1 MRSRSPVRREERPPR
16 DFDDRNDGGRR
27 DDRHDRDGRGRG
39 GGGGGGGRGG
49 GENNPGNNLHV
60 SGLSRTVSM
69 TSLQTHFAACGRVQ
83 KASVMLDPHT
93 RDSRGF
99 GFVTMETPEEA
110 DAAIQALNGTE
121 FMGRTLVI
129 EKARRG
135 RARTPT
141 PGKYYGPPKRGEVV
155 VDEGGYGRE
164 RHRYA
169 RGGGGGRRDYGD
181 RGDRGGGR
189 DYGRDDRGGGG
200 RDRDYDR
207 GGRSGGGDRG
217 DRKEYSGG
225 GGRDYERRF

>member
-1 MRSRSPVRREERPPR
+1 MATRSSTSIRHRRAYAQSQPRPQGRTTPR

-27 DDRHDRDGRGRG
+27 DDRRDDRDGGRDRRDDRDGRGR

-135 RARTPT
+135 R
-141 PGKYYGPPKRGEVV
+141 PGLLLPASIMVPQ
-155 VDEGGYGRE
+155 EG
-164 RHRYA
+164 
-169 RGGGGGRRDYGD
+169 
-181 RGDRGGGR
+181 
-189 DYGRDDRGGGG
+189 
-200 RDRDYDR
+200 
-207 GGRSGGGDRG
+207 
-217 DRKEYSGG
+217 
-225 GGRDYERRF
+225 